1 MCKKTS
7 VAILCVFFFTMTASG
22 GGPADDPS
30 LVGWWKFD
38 DGAGT
43 VAVDS
48 SKKAADGALFGEPEW
63 SNEGI
68 HGGSLLFDGADDYV
82 FVDGQFRLPIYTMN
96 VWFRVDGGSGNRDI
110 LSAYAP
116 GVQHGIL
123 LELQGGG
130 TLRYLHRFPLGTGG
144 GTNFYT
150 TDVYDDGAWYHASI
164 VKAPDAITLY
174 INGEVAG
181 TEADTSV
188 FDPGDF
194 FGLALGVLD
203 DERGAA
209 RLFVGAMD
217 DLRVY
222 DRVLSPEEIKKA
234 MAGWGNEL
242 ATNPKPASG
251 GVDLPRDGVLSWAP
265 GGLAVTH
272 DVYLGT
278 VFEDVN
284 TADRANPMDVL
295 VSQSQDA
302 NSFDPDGVLAFNQTY
317 YWRVDEVNGAP
328 DNTVFKGDVW
338 SFTAE
343 PHSIPVAA
351 ITATASSMQADNMG
365 PENTIGAVGLNELDQ
380 HSTEG
385 TEMWLSGMGDA
396 TPSIQ
401 YEFDQAYKLHELWV
415 WNSNQL
421 IEAFVGLGAKDV
433 VIEYSADG
441 AEWMT
446 LENVPQFAQAPGNAS
461 YTANTMVDFGGA
473 LAKSV
478 KITIN
483 SGYGMLPQYG
493 LSEVRF
499 YYIPTFAREPQPA
512 DGDTTAGANVV
523 LSWRAGREAAAHQ
536 VYLGTDAAALSLV
549 GTANDNSYDAGAL
562 DYDTTYYWQIVEVNE
577 AEIPAAHAGPI
588 WSFVTPAFGTVDSF
602 DQYDDNCNRVFFAW
616 EDGLGHNGGTDID
629 NCDVPPSNGNG
640 GGSIVGNN
648 TAPFAEQ
655 GIVYAGYQ
663 SLPFNYDNAFG
674 PSEATLTLDAQD
686 WTASAAQSLSL
697 MFYGEADNSGQLY
710 TKINNSKVVYDGDAG
725 DIQNSQWQPWI
736 IDLSSVGGNLQ
747 SVTSLTIGVD
757 GASAAGMLYIDEIR
771 LYPLAAEIITPTE
784 PDMANLLAHYAFDGD
799 SSDSTGNHALTA
811 EGMPVYVP
819 GKEGQA
825 IKLNGVGDY
834 LSVETSIALPSYTA
848 ALWLR
853 VEGGTAQRDIM
864 SLYDSAGDFGTL
876 LEVTATGQI
885 RYLHRFPVGASGG
898 NNVYSGP
905 GHDDGAW
912 YHVAAVKTE
921 SSMSL
926 FINGQLVGSV
936 DDDTQYETLQR
947 ITLGV
952 LLHDN
957 LIRYFP
963 GELDEVYLY
972 GRVLSQAEVAWLAG
986 MTTPF
991 AKPF

>member
-1 MCKKTS
+1 
-7 VAILCVFFFTMTASG
+7 MTASA

-38 DGAGT
+38 DGSGT

-48 SKKAADGALFGEPEW
+48 SKKAADGELFGEPEW

-68 HGGSLLFDGADDYV
+68 HGGSLLFDGVDDYV

-96 VWFRVDGGSGNRDI
+96 VWFRVDSPGHRDI
-110 LSAYAP
+110 LSAYAV

-123 LELQGGG
+123 LELGTNG

-150 TDVYDDGAWYHASI
+150 TETYDDGIWYHAAI
-164 VKAPDAITLY
+164 VKSSDTITLY
-174 INGEVAG
+174 INGDVAG
-181 TEADTSV
+181 TAADTSV

-203 DERGAA
+203 NERGAD
-209 RLFVGAMD
+209 RLFLGAMD

-222 DRVLSPEEIKKA
+222 DRVLSQEEIKKA
-234 MAGWGNEL
+234 MEGWGNEL
-242 ATNPKPASG
+242 ATNPNPASG
-251 GVDLPRDGVLSWAP
+251 GVDMPRDGVLSWAP

-284 TADRANPMDVL
+284 NADRANPMDVL
-295 VSQSQDA
+295 ASENQDA
-302 NSFDPDGVLAFNQTY
+302 NSFDPDGVLAFHQTY

-343 PHSIPVAA
+343 PYAIPVTA
-351 ITATASSMQADNMG
+351 ITATASSAQADNMA
-365 PENTIGAVGLNELDQ
+365 PENTIGGIGLNELDQ

-441 AEWMT
+441 TEWMT
-446 LENVPQFAQAPGNAS
+446 LENVPAFAQAPGNAS
-461 YTANTMVDFGGA
+461 YTANTIVDFGGA

-512 DGDTTAGANVV
+512 DGETTASANVV
-523 LSWRAGREAAAHQ
+523 LSWRAGREAASHQ

-549 GTANDNSYDAGAL
+549 GTANDNSYDAGDL
-562 DYDTTYYWQIVEVNE
+562 DYDTTYFWQIVEVNE
-577 AEIPAAHAGPI
+577 AETPSSYAGPI
-588 WSFVTPAFGTVDSF
+588 WSLSTPAFGVVDSF

-616 EDGLGHNGGTDID
+616 ADGLGHNGGTDID

-655 GIVYAGYQ
+655 GIVYTGYQ

-686 WTASAAQSLSL
+686 WTASAVQSLSL

-710 TKINNSKVVYDGDAG
+710 IKINNTKVMYEGDAG

-747 SVTSLTIGVD
+747 SVSSLTIGVD

-771 LYPLAAEIITPTE
+771 LYPLAAEIVTPAE

-799 SSDSTGNHALTA
+799 TSDSTGTHSLTA
-811 EGMPVYVP
+811 EGIPSYVA
-819 GKEGQA
+819 GMEGEA
-825 IKLNGVGDY
+825 IKLNGVGDFV
-834 LSVETSIALPSYTA
+834 SVETSIELPTYTA

-853 VEGGTAQRDIM
+853 VEGGTGERDMLSI
-864 SLYDSAGDFGTL
+864 YDTDGAFGIL
-876 LEVTATGQI
+876 LAIRANGRV
-885 RYLHRFPVGASGG
+885 RYLHRFPVGVGSSGEDIDSNAG
-898 NNVYSGP
+898 F
-905 GHDDGAW
+905 DDGAW
-912 YHVAAVKTE
+912 YHVAAVKSDT
-921 SSMSL
+921 SRSL
-926 FINGQLVGSV
+926 FINGQLISSV
-936 DDDTQYETLQR
+936 ADDSQYDALQR

-952 LLHDN
+952 LKHDN

-972 GRVLSQAEVAWLAG
+972 GRALSQAEVAWLAG
-986 MTTPF
+986 KTTPF